1 MGCCSGISRKINLN
15 KDISLLNL
23 EDSPNKDAIINLK
36 SPFNSFQN
44 IQKTDK
50 EEVKKEK
57 STNELNNPKKEKDE
71 INKEKTKT
79 NSASSKSFQKTEKNE
94 IKKEN
99 NTLNSISSKIREE
112 SNKNNSKPNKNR
124 VIKKG
129 SHRVQLAMR
138 QLKLFSLEEIN
149 SNKKYFS

>member
-50 EEVKKEK
+50 EEVKKE
-57 STNELNNPKKEKDE
+57 STNELNNQKKEKDE

-99 NTLNSISSKIREE
+99 NKLNSVSSKIREE

-138 QLKLFSLEEIN
+138 QLKLLSLEEIN